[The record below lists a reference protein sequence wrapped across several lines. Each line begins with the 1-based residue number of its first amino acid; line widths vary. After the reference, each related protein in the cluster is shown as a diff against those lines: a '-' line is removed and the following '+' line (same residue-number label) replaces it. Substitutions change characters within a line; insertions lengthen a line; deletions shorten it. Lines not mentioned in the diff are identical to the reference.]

1 LNIPSDI
8 RNRIGNAYV
17 QIDEWHDI
25 VASGLNPNMGSMPLN
40 LKVTDLSRDL
50 PTLISELKKIDALN
64 KLPKL
69 SSDAQQLLLK
79 ASEDNAGPVIVVEVN
94 EGLIVQIDKMQ
105 FAETGNRKSE
115 ARWMQAIDEL
125 LRLELARRPKS
136 DSDILDVTHAGY
148 EYAKKLRSVGVGSLN

>member
-1 LNIPSDI
+1 LDIPPDLH
-8 RNRIGNAYV
+8 NRIRNAYV
-17 QIDEWHDI
+17 RIDEWHDI
-25 VASGLNPNMGSMPLN
+25 VASGLSPNMGSMALN

-50 PTLISELKKIDALN
+50 PNLISELKKIDVLN

-79 ASEDNAGPVIVVEVN
+79 ASEDNAGSIMVVEMDQ
-94 EGLIVQIDKMQ
+94 GLILQINRVQ

-115 ARWMQAIDEL
+115 ARWRQAIDEL
-125 LRLELARRPKS
+125 LRLELVRRPKP

-148 EYAKKLRSVGVGSLN
+148 ECAERLRSAGVGLSN